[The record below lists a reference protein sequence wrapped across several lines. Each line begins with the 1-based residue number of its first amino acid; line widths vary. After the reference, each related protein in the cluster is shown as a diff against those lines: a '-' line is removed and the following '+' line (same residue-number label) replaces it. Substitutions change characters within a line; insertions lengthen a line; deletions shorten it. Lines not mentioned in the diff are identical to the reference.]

1 MFVPLKSSLEAQM
14 EWYVE
19 VGPLGG
25 LPDDEMIVLRRRGRE
40 LRLASPLSLP
50 SEDGVRRQPL

>member
-1 MFVPLKSSLEAQM
+1 MFVPLKSSVEAQM

-50 SEDGVRRQPL
+50 SEDG